1 MGVPDFWSR
10 ALFNM
15 HLNSDFTNPVIWP
28 VCKKKVPKTRLWL
41 MPLLVLL
48 TASWAYKYRQINNL
62 QPQAIFVLG
71 GHEIRER
78 AAAKLAAQHPHLP
91 VWVSAGS
98 PEGYVRRIFK
108 KAGIEE
114 KRLHLN
120 YQAQD
125 TVTNFTTLVSHL
137 QSQGIKSVYLVTSQS
152 HITRA
157 YLVGELIFGSRGI
170 ALKPTPIA
178 SPEASEPAYKSAR
191 DIMRAL
197 LWLGTGRTGARL

>member
-1 MGVPDFWSR
+1 
-10 ALFNM
+10 M
-15 HLNSDFTNPVIWP
+15 HLNSDFTHAVTLPFRQ
-28 VCKKKVPKTRLWL
+28 KKVPKTRLWFL
-41 MPLLVLL
+41 PVLVLL
-48 TASWAYKYRQINNL
+48 TVAWGYKSWQVNNL
-62 QPQAIFVLG
+62 EPEAIFVLG

-137 QSQGIKSVYLVTSQS
+137 QSQGIQSVYLVTSES

-191 DIMRAL
+191 DIIRAL